1 MKAGVIGLGHGSR
14 VLINAF
20 RLSNIEVYGIA
31 SKNKWKAEKIKK
43 EKKIEIAYRNWK
55 LLIKDKK
62 INIVAIAVPAVFQ
75 IGMLKECIKENKII
89 LCEKPLGINISE
101 INKAVEVALKCNKP
115 AVIDVTV
122 DPEAIYSFR
131 RDSFKHRKK

>member
-20 RLSNIEVYGIA
+20 RLSNIEVHGIA
-31 SKNKWKAEKIKK
+31 SKNKWKAEKVRK
-43 EKKIEIAYRNWK
+43 EKKIKIAYRNWK

-75 IGMLKECIKENKII
+75 IRMLEECIKENKII

-101 INKAVEVALKCNKP
+101 INRIFLLLSKYKRFFL
-115 AVIDVTV
+115 IDYIF
-122 DPEAIYSFR
+122 PEHEA
-131 RDSFKHRKK
+131 FKKFKKR

>member
-20 RLSNIEVYGIA
+20 QLSNIDVYGIA
-31 SKNKWKAEKIKK
+31 SKNKRKAEKIRK
-43 EKKIEIAYRNWK
+43 EKKIKIAYRNWK

-75 IGMLKECIKENKII
+75 IEMLKECIKENKII
-89 LCEKPLGINISE
+89 LCEKPLGIYITE
-101 INKAVEVALKCNKP
+101 VNKIFLLLSK
-115 AVIDVTV
+115 
-122 DPEAIYSFR
+122 Y
-131 RDSFKHRKK
+131 KKFF